1 MKTRIAS
8 IKVVRTI
15 QASPEMA
22 FEAFAYECRL
32 REWMC
37 DRART
42 QPRKGGLYEVRWN
55 SGYEARG
62 VFTAYSPP
70 RGLKTA
76 GSLAFTWLGTGE
88 PGETSV
94 KITLKPVEGGTKVTL
109 THTGFGTGKKWAGRA
124 EESEREW
131 NGGLDNLKSTLET
144 GLDLRQMN
152 QPRLGL
158 GWETAPG
165 ETGALVTAVVAGGPC
180 DQAGLTRG
188 DVIAGFAGR
197 KVKSEQD
204 LLTTFYSCRAGQRV
218 PVAFLREGKRHKTTV
233 ELGKRPVPQVPDD
246 PAVLVEQVRQAH
258 EQAVAALRTAVMMVG
273 SDEQAG
279 IAPAEGEWS
288 IKQVFAHLSASER
301 AFQQWAVDVLL
312 GNETF
317 GIVGYLPEQFAAVLA
332 GAPTVGALVD
342 RFERDMAES
351 RALVAAITPERR
363 ANKWRYRQIAQM
375 LLSFGFHTQ
384 DHIQQIQA
392 TVQAVQGK

>member
-1 MKTRIAS
+1 MSANRRS
-8 IKVVRTI
+8 FKVVRTI
-15 QASPEMA
+15 QASPEMV

-42 QPRKGGLYEVRWN
+42 QLRKGGLYEVRWN

-70 RGLKTA
+70 RA
-76 GSLAFTWLGTGE
+76 LAFTWGSPYE

-94 KITLKPVEGGTKVTL
+94 KIALKPVEGGTQVTL
-109 THTGFGTGKKWAGRA
+109 THSGFGTGKKWAGRV
-124 EESEREW
+124 EEAEREW
-131 NGGLDNLKSTLET
+131 SGGLDNLKSTLET

-165 ETGALVTAVVAGGPC
+165 ETGALVTAVIAGGPC

-188 DVIAGFAGR
+188 DVMVSFAGR

-204 LLTTFYSCRAGQRV
+204 LLTIFYSCRAGQRV

-246 PAVLVEQVRQAH
+246 PTVLVEQVRQAH
-258 EQAVAALRTAVMMVG
+258 EQAIAALRTTVMMV

-317 GIVGYLPEQFAAVLA
+317 GIVGHLPEQFAAVLA

-342 RFERDMAES
+342 RFERDMTES
-351 RALVAAITPERR
+351 RVIVASLTPERH

-392 TVQAVQGK
+392 IVQAVQGK